1 MRARRPPRSRLL
13 IPALVACFYA
23 GIAVG
28 WLLRALPAP
37 TPASRVVDGQQDEI
51 RLTAD
56 PTSEIRLKPDPTSAG
71 SRSAGAT
78 ASGPPSE
85 TRLKP
90 DLTSERS
97 TPETGEASSELTIH
111 ADPVAELRHR
121 HLRLPIDRAKVDAM
135 EGQFADRRAGGTRGH
150 EAVDILADRNTPI
163 RAVEDGE
170 IAKLFLSKAGGITIY
185 QFDPTGRFCYYY
197 AHLESYANGL
207 KEGQHVSA
215 GDTIGYVGTSGNAPK
230 NTPHLH
236 FAIFELTP
244 ELHWWQGRPVDPFLV
259 FRR

>member
-37 TPASRVVDGQQDEI
+37 VPASRVVDGQLEEEI
-51 RLTAD
+51 RLKPIPTSGN
-56 PTSEIRLKPDPTSAG
+56 PTSEIRPQPEPTPENSTSEIRLKPDPTS
-71 SRSAGAT
+71 
-78 ASGPPSE
+78 
-85 TRLKP
+85 
-90 DLTSERS
+90 DLSIR
-97 TPETGEASSELTIH
+97 
-111 ADPVAELRHR
+111 ADPVAELRHH
-121 HLRLPIDRAKVDAM
+121 HLHLPIDHAKVDAM

-150 EAVDILADRNTPI
+150 EAVDILADRNTRV
-163 RAVEDGE
+163 RAVEDGV
-170 IAKLFLSKAGGITIY
+170 IARLFFSKAGGITIY

-197 AHLESYANGL
+197 AHLEDYANGL
-207 KEGQHVSA
+207 KESQHVS
-215 GDTIGYVGTSGNAPK
+215 GGETIGYVGTSGNASK

-244 ELHWWQGRPVDPFLV
+244 ERHWWQGRPVDPFLV
-259 FRR
+259 FRK